1 MSKSRD
7 GRRRLHAINLFIR
20 PAGATPLLAANASQ
34 SGYALRGWRAGGLEF
49 RAVSDIEPDDLAQ
62 FERAFGTATPM

>member
-34 SGYALRGWRAGGLEF
+34 SGYALRGWRAGGHC
-49 RAVSDIEPDDLAQ
+49 RARDTQ
-62 FERAFGTATPM
+62 R